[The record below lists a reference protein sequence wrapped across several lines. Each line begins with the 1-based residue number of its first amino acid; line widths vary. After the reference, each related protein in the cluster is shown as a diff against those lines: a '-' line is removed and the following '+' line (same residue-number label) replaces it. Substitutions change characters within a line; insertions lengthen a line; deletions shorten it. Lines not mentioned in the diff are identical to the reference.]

1 MPLKIV
7 RNDITKVKADAIV
20 NSANKNP
27 ICGGGA
33 EYSIYEA
40 AGREALLAA
49 HVKQMIERQKQKYGW
64 EFIFLGA
71 NIDAAR
77 EAARFVIHADY
88 AANYNADREGTAVV
102 YETVTDAICHV
113 RACSAPLSA
122 DWKRKVD
129 EDYKKRVK

>member
-33 EYSIYEA
+33 EYNIYEA
-40 AGREALLAA
+40 AGRETLLAA

-71 NIDAAR
+71 NIDAAG
-77 EAARFVIHADY
+77 V
-88 AANYNADREGTAVV
+88 
-102 YETVTDAICHV
+102 
-113 RACSAPLSA
+113 SP
-122 DWKRKVD
+122 
-129 EDYKKRVK
+129 

>member
-40 AGREALLAA
+40 AGREALLAE

-64 EFIFLGA
+64 EFILLGA
-71 NIDAAR
+71 NIELSKPQGTSASVRKKWASYIINNSPRITQNVKFYRVSVVDILCIIQNCYSTG
-77 EAARFVIHADY
+77 FGHIPQHIH
-88 AANYNADREGTAVV
+88 
-102 YETVTDAICHV
+102 
-113 RACSAPLSA
+113 
-122 DWKRKVD
+122 K
-129 EDYKKRVK
+129 